1 MHLHIVRTYVRTV
14 PMHTCVHMYFC
25 STHYCMCRAFCR
37 VRKNLAQCPLVPMEF
52 IKMTTPPLTGK
63 GKAKVRP
70 SKGNVHLNLLYV
82 YTYVLTY
89 AANMQKYVY
98 IL

>member
-1 MHLHIVRTYVRTV
+1 
-14 PMHTCVHMYFC
+14 
-25 STHYCMCRAFCR
+25 MCRAFCR

-82 YTYVLTY
+82 YIHTYLCMQLTCRSTY
-89 AANMQKYVY
+89 IYYRYVFLAY
-98 IL
+98 CSGEMG

>member
-1 MHLHIVRTYVRTV
+1 
-14 PMHTCVHMYFC
+14 
-25 STHYCMCRAFCR
+25 
-37 VRKNLAQCPLVPMEF
+37 MEF